1 MLARAL
7 ILALLLALPVPA
19 EAAQYVVRPGDTLS
33 SIAAR
38 YRVSVRTL
46 ARWNGI
52 VNVNLV
58 PVGRVLVIPT
68 PMRRTAYRVQWG
80 DTLSGIAARYGTTIA
95 TIRSLNPTLGTY
107 PLAGQVLRVCSPCSG
122 GVAVAQ
128 VATSGTISAT
138 GTTTY
143 IVRGGDTLSGIAAA
157 YGTTADALVS
167 LNGLSNPDLVVIGT
181 RLSVPVGNTVP
192 ATSSRVYQPYDPATV
207 RSLLTQYS
215 YTYGIEPALALAIS
229 WQESGFNQNMISS
242 TGAIGV
248 MQVEPYTG
256 RHIAWLLG
264 RRINLYSVQDNAMAG
279 VYWIATLVRYYGG
292 DERWAVAAYYQ
303 GSRSL
308 AQRGWF
314 IDTRQY
320 VNNVMSLRTYFGG

>member
-1 MLARAL
+1 MVARAL
-7 ILALLLALPVPA
+7 ILALLLALPAHA

-38 YRVSVRTL
+38 YRVSVATL
-46 ARWNGI
+46 ARWNSI
-52 VNVNLV
+52 ANVNLV

-68 PMRRTAYRVQWG
+68 PMRRVAYRVQWG
-80 DTLSGIAARYGTTIA
+80 DTLSGIAARYGTSIG
-95 TIRSLNPTLGTY
+95 TIRSLNPALGSY
-107 PLAGQVLRVCSPCSG
+107 PLAGQVLRVCSPCGG

-128 VATSGTISAT
+128 VAASGTTSSA
-138 GTTTY
+138 GTATY
-143 IVRGGDTLSGIAAA
+143 VVRGGDTLSGIAAA
-157 YGTTADALVS
+157 YGTTAAALVA
-167 LNGLSNPDLVVIGT
+167 LNGLSNPDLVLIGT
-181 RLSVPVGNTVP
+181 RLSVPAGRAVA
-192 ATSSRVYQPYDPATV
+192 ATSARGYQPYDPATV
-207 RSLLTQYS
+207 RSLLSQYS
-215 YTYGIEPALALAIS
+215 YTYGITAALALAIS

-256 RHIAWLLG
+256 RHIAWLMG
-264 RRINLYSVQDNAMAG
+264 RRINLYSLQDNAMAG

-314 IDTRQY
+314 TDTRQY
-320 VNNVMSLRTYFGG
+320 VNNVMALKTYFGG